1 MFNVT
6 KPLPRG
12 IPILFPGMASPTW
25 LDLKYEDIPDHC
37 YHCGCLGH
45 SYIGYTEYRRASN
58 ESSLPPPLLYKNVL
72 RGTVRPNVN
81 PFGPLLI
88 PNQPRNQSISPSPSQ
103 IVHLPNLIVN
113 NMVNVNHPCG
123 QDLQQDFSFQH
134 NVGDYTDTAGL
145 FLSSHTTQT
154 STLT

>member
-1 MFNVT
+1 MSNDIQPSPPHELRSELSCLQRTLKQNTSLNEPYWHLITNVLSDLNRVSRLGGSYLRVQIMFNVT

-25 LDLKYEDIPDHC
+25 LELKYEDIPDHC

-45 SYIGYTEYRRASN
+45 SYTGYTEYRRASN

-81 PFGPLLI
+81 PFGHLLI
-88 PNQPRNQSISPSPSQ
+88 PNQPRN
-103 IVHLPNLIVN
+103 
-113 NMVNVNHPCG
+113 
-123 QDLQQDFSFQH
+123 
-134 NVGDYTDTAGL
+134 
-145 FLSSHTTQT
+145 
-154 STLT
+154 